1 MKGNTQTKESAMGA
15 SNTVTPKWMTGKG
28 VRTLVRDLKKA
39 GMPLAEIKRAVKQ
52 LVALTSGK

>member
-1 MKGNTQTKESAMGA
+1 MGA